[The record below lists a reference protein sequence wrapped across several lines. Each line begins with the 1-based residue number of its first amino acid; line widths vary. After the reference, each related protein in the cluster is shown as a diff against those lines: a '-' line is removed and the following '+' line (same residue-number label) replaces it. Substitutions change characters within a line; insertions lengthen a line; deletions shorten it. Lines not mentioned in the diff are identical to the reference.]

1 MSCGDVYMIDGE
13 RFVLIKVEEVAS
25 DFHGEG
31 EPDDGSLK
39 RHYAE
44 QGKKPTGKRYHFE
57 NKKQE
62 KIELNEYGMRE
73 ANAQPTGEHEE
84 VSSCT
89 ISGGKKS
96 RRSKKSRGRGSKKSR
111 RSNKKRQSKR
121 TK

>member
-1 MSCGDVYMIDGE
+1 MSCGDVYMIDGK
-13 RFVLIKVEEVAS
+13 RCVLIKVEQVAS

-31 EPDDGSLK
+31 EKDDDALQ

-44 QGKKPTGKRYHFE
+44 QAKNPTGKRYHFK
-57 NKKQE
+57 NE
-62 KIELNEYGMRE
+62 KGEKMELTEYGMR
-73 ANAQPTGEHEE
+73 NAQPTGEHEE